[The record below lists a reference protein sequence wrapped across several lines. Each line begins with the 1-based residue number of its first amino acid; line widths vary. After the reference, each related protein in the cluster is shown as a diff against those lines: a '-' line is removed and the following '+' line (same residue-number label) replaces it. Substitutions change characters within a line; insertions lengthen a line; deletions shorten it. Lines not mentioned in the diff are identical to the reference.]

1 MVCYGVLEEC
11 DDMIVDCDGG
21 HQCPHHNQEEKQ
33 TEIGPGVLSKKTF
46 YSLPL
51 SLLSLPL
58 YHPHLLLKSW

>member
-1 MVCYGVLEEC
+1 MVYHGGLEEC
-11 DDMIVDCDGG
+11 DDMIVDFDGG
-21 HQCPHHNQEEKQ
+21 HQSPHHNQEEKQ

-46 YSLPL
+46 YSLLL